1 MVCGGGGIL
10 LKMMGGDVGYGTVG
24 GWTER
29 WIMFGLQKRLKN
41 TLKIV

>member
-29 WIMFGLQKRLKN
+29 WIMFGL
-41 TLKIV
+41 